1 MAASPYVSDMNDLLS
16 QSMQIITA
24 LNDAGV
30 DYVVI
35 GGVAMNLHGL
45 VRATEDLDLFVKAE
59 ETNIA
64 RLRQA
69 LRAVYDHPCI
79 DEITAADL
87 CGEYPAVRYG
97 PPAGTLYLDILT
109 RPGEAVHYE
118 DLEIEVVDLEGVL
131 VQVASP
137 RSLHAMKKG
146 TLRMKDHA
154 DAEALRRV
162 FGLDD

>member
-1 MAASPYVSDMNDLLS
+1 MDDLLS
-16 QSMQIITA
+16 QSLQVIAA

-30 DYVVI
+30 DYAVI

-45 VRATEDLDLFVKAE
+45 VRATEDLDLLLKAE
-59 ETNIA
+59 EDNIA

-69 LRAVYDHPCI
+69 LRRVYDDPCI
-79 DEITAADL
+79 ADITAADL

-97 PPAGTLYLDILT
+97 PPTGALYLDILT
-109 RPGEAVHYE
+109 RLGEAVLFE
-118 DLEIEVVDLEGVL
+118 DLEITVVDLEGVS
-131 VQVASP
+131 VHVASP

-146 TLRMKDHA
+146 TIRPLDHA

>member
-1 MAASPYVSDMNDLLS
+1 M
-16 QSMQIITA
+16 
-24 LNDAGV
+24 
-30 DYVVI
+30 
-35 GGVAMNLHGL
+35 
-45 VRATEDLDLFVKAE
+45 
-59 ETNIA
+59 
-64 RLRQA
+64 
-69 LRAVYDHPCI
+69 
-79 DEITAADL
+79 
-87 CGEYPAVRYG
+87 RYG